1 MLNTPRFNSTSIHQ
15 RFSRQLSAM
24 TAATVKPSLQVL
36 AGASRIDAGIIEATG
51 HDVHI
56 SLKTPLELRQRV
68 VVVFRSAI
76 PSLDVAIPGV
86 VHWNNSKAAPAEI
99 GIALQEP
106 IPDELT
112 VRQPGCT
119 RNNIRFA
126 CKVHGTLKWTQT
138 AASAT
143 PGMKAPSEISVSAT
157 AMNYSR
163 DGFCVQLDKEP
174 TIGTHVEYSWQNDRT
189 ALKVHGIVRWVIG
202 QSGGA
207 MAGCELIDSKGY
219 MLGSGVDV

>member
-1 MLNTPRFNSTSIHQ
+1 
-15 RFSRQLSAM
+15 M
-24 TAATVKPSLQVL
+24 TAATVKPSLQIL
-36 AGASRIDAGIIEATG
+36 AGASRIDAGILEAMG
-51 HDVHI
+51 HDVHV

-86 VHWNNSKAAPAEI
+86 VHWNNSKVAPAEV

-106 IPDELT
+106 IPEELS

-126 CKVHGTLKWTQT
+126 CKVYGTLKWTQT
-138 AASAT
+138 ATSAAANEK
-143 PGMKAPSEISVSAT
+143 GPSQISVPAT

-163 DGFCVQLDKEP
+163 DGFCVQLGTEP
-174 TIGTHVEYSWQNDRT
+174 SIGTQVEYAWQNDRT
-189 ALKVHGIVRWVIG
+189 ALKVHGVVRWVIG

-207 MAGCELIDSKGY
+207 MAGCELIDNKGY
-219 MLGSGVDV
+219 MLGSGVDF